1 MLGGVSSAATVL
13 GSAVE
18 PRATIGIVAVA
29 TPAETRDVVERGVEW
44 WESHGYRVKLG
55 PSTQERGG
63 DFAGPPELRAADL
76 QEMFADPEV
85 AAIQTMRGGYG
96 TIDVLPLLDY
106 DAIAKTPKF
115 FVGLS
120 DVTNLH
126 LALGR
131 YAGLATFYGPSLT
144 MVGARPVPP
153 LTGDRLLSVLQGD
166 GTGPVPYDPDG
177 PYVRAI
183 ARGRASGPV
192 VGGCLPDLGHTIGTP
207 WEIRTEGAILFFE
220 VQGYGPTFI
229 ERFIIHLQQA
239 GKLDGVAGVLVGEL
253 PHSKWGEGIGPDWP
267 RERTVD
273 DVLDA
278 RLGELGVPVLYGL
291 PVGHGATMATLPL
304 GVQAT
309 LDADALTLT
318 IDEPALV

>member
-1 MLGGVSSAATVL
+1 MLVRMSIL
-13 GSAVE
+13 PPRVE
-18 PRATIGIVAVA
+18 PGATIGVVAVA

-44 WESHGYRVKLG
+44 WESRGYRVKLG
-55 PSTQERGG
+55 RSTQERGG
-63 DFAGPPELRAADL
+63 DFAGPPGLRAADL

-96 TIDVLPLLDY
+96 TIDVLPLLDF

-120 DVTNLH
+120 DITNLH

-131 YAGLATFYGPSLT
+131 YSDLTTFYGPSLT

-153 LTGDRLLSVLQGD
+153 LTEDRFVSVLQGD
-166 GTGPVPYDPDG
+166 GTGPVPYDPEG
-177 PYVRAI
+177 PHVRAV
-183 ARGRASGPV
+183 AGGRASGPV
-192 VGGCLPDLGHTIGTP
+192 VGGCLPDLSLTIGTR
-207 WEIRTEGAILFFE
+207 WEIQTEGAILFFE

-229 ERFIIHLQQA
+229 ERHIIHLQQA

-253 PHSKWGEGIGPDWP
+253 PYSEWGDGIGPDWP
-267 RERTVD
+267 RERTID

-278 RLGELGVPVLYGL
+278 RLAGLGVPVLYGL

-318 IDEPALV
+318 IDEPALS

>member
-1 MLGGVSSAATVL
+1 MLGGVSSAATGL

-18 PRATIGIVAVA
+18 PGATIGIVAVA
-29 TPAETRDVVERGVEW
+29 TPAETRDVVERGIEW

-131 YAGLATFYGPSLT
+131 HADLVTFYGPSLT
-144 MVGARPVPP
+144 MVGARPVPQ
-153 LTGDRLLSVLQGD
+153 LTGDRLLNVLQGD
-166 GTGPVPYDPDG
+166 GTGPVPYDPEG
-177 PYVRAI
+177 PQF
-183 ARGRASGPV
+183 GR
-192 VGGCLPDLGHTIGTP
+192 
-207 WEIRTEGAILFFE
+207 
-220 VQGYGPTFI
+220 
-229 ERFIIHLQQA
+229 
-239 GKLDGVAGVLVGEL
+239 
-253 PHSKWGEGIGPDWP
+253 
-267 RERTVD
+267 
-273 DVLDA
+273 
-278 RLGELGVPVLYGL
+278 
-291 PVGHGATMATLPL
+291 
-304 GVQAT
+304 
-309 LDADALTLT
+309 
-318 IDEPALV
+318 